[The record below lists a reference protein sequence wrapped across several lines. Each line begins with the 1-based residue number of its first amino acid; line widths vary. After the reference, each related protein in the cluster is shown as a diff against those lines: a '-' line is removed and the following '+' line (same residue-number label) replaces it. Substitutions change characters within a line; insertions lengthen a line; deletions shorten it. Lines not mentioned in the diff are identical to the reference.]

1 MDFVMNKKLLLLI
14 GAGITSLALLNTAS
28 ADYQFRC
35 ADDAFSFEI
44 PYTEQGDMRYPV
56 GYQEGDDFISGFKSY
71 ANNTPN
77 AWAKSIQF
85 ATGQKLNN
93 FDFNK
98 MFSVNAKIDEFIEKL
113 SAQWEISGGVYPFQ
127 LWDLKL
133 NLYVSEGAEDSS
145 DVYYMLQTKEG
156 EEKLL
161 PVGGAD
167 DEGNQIPNF
176 FDPSTKKFYQ
186 LVQGDWENET
196 ETSFTQ
202 SSTMRSCKFV
212 EIDKTPE
219 IIESAK
225 EFFVDSYEMSLDNL
239 GTGKEQKQFF
249 DLLAHFIE
257 QGKKNPENVNY
268 ILSSVF
274 HAYTREL
281 NSLDNEKETKIFT
294 ETLLNALKN
303 PEATIEKIIKEYGK
317 NVETTP
323 SETPSVKNVENE
335 ATNQGLEFSVEKIK
349 NSDQVIAS
357 SELPR
362 ETISR
367 NLSSQMKKKDFL
379 ALKNQ
384 PLLVVAQHFG
394 INFEKEKKALAEYF
408 GIKEYRATYAQNMK
422 IKEEL
427 LKKITVL
434 D

>member
-1 MDFVMNKKLLLLI
+1 
-14 GAGITSLALLNTAS
+14 
-28 ADYQFRC
+28 
-35 ADDAFSFEI
+35 
-44 PYTEQGDMRYPV
+44 
-56 GYQEGDDFISGFKSY
+56 
-71 ANNTPN
+71 
-77 AWAKSIQF
+77 
-85 ATGQKLNN
+85 
-93 FDFNK
+93 
-98 MFSVNAKIDEFIEKL
+98 
-113 SAQWEISGGVYPFQ
+113 
-127 LWDLKL
+127 
-133 NLYVSEGAEDSS
+133 
-145 DVYYMLQTKEG
+145 MLQTKEG

-202 SSTMRSCKFV
+202 SSTMKSCKFLEV
-212 EIDKTPE
+212 DKTPE

-249 DLLAHFIE
+249 DLLAQFIE

-317 NVETTP
+317 NVEKTP

-335 ATNQGLEFSVEKIK
+335 ATNQGLEFSVEKIE

-408 GIKEYRATYAQNMK
+408 GIKEYRATYTQNMK

-427 LKKITVL
+427 LKKITLL

>member
-1 MDFVMNKKLLLLI
+1 
-14 GAGITSLALLNTAS
+14 
-28 ADYQFRC
+28 
-35 ADDAFSFEI
+35 
-44 PYTEQGDMRYPV
+44 
-56 GYQEGDDFISGFKSY
+56 
-71 ANNTPN
+71 
-77 AWAKSIQF
+77 
-85 ATGQKLNN
+85 
-93 FDFNK
+93 
-98 MFSVNAKIDEFIEKL
+98 
-113 SAQWEISGGVYPFQ
+113 
-127 LWDLKL
+127 
-133 NLYVSEGAEDSS
+133 
-145 DVYYMLQTKEG
+145 MLQTKEG

-186 LVQGDWENET
+186 LVQGDWENKT

-202 SSTMRSCKFV
+202 SSTMKSCKFV

-317 NVETTP
+317 NVETTR

-335 ATNQGLEFSVEKIK
+335 TTNQGLEFRVEKIE

-357 SELPR
+357 SEFPR
-362 ETISR
+362 ETMSR
-367 NLSSQMKKKDFL
+367 NLNSQMKKKDFL

>member
-1 MDFVMNKKLLLLI
+1 
-14 GAGITSLALLNTAS
+14 
-28 ADYQFRC
+28 
-35 ADDAFSFEI
+35 
-44 PYTEQGDMRYPV
+44 
-56 GYQEGDDFISGFKSY
+56 
-71 ANNTPN
+71 
-77 AWAKSIQF
+77 
-85 ATGQKLNN
+85 
-93 FDFNK
+93 
-98 MFSVNAKIDEFIEKL
+98 
-113 SAQWEISGGVYPFQ
+113 
-127 LWDLKL
+127 
-133 NLYVSEGAEDSS
+133 
-145 DVYYMLQTKEG
+145 MLQTKEG

-186 LVQGDWENET
+186 LVQGDLENET

-202 SSTMRSCKFV
+202 SSTMKSCKFLEV
-212 EIDKTPE
+212 DKTPE

-225 EFFVDSYEMSLDNL
+225 EFFVDSYEVSLDNL

-257 QGKKNPENVNY
+257 QGKKNPDNVNY

-317 NVETTP
+317 NVETTT

-335 ATNQGLEFSVEKIK
+335 STNQGLKFSVEKIQ
-349 NSDQVIAS
+349 NSDQVITP
-357 SELPR
+357 SELSS

-384 PLLVVAQHFG
+384 PLLVVAQHF
-394 INFEKEKKALAEYF
+394 
-408 GIKEYRATYAQNMK
+408 
-422 IKEEL
+422 
-427 LKKITVL
+427 
-434 D
+434 

>member
-1 MDFVMNKKLLLLI
+1 
-14 GAGITSLALLNTAS
+14 
-28 ADYQFRC
+28 
-35 ADDAFSFEI
+35 
-44 PYTEQGDMRYPV
+44 
-56 GYQEGDDFISGFKSY
+56 
-71 ANNTPN
+71 
-77 AWAKSIQF
+77 
-85 ATGQKLNN
+85 
-93 FDFNK
+93 
-98 MFSVNAKIDEFIEKL
+98 
-113 SAQWEISGGVYPFQ
+113 
-127 LWDLKL
+127 
-133 NLYVSEGAEDSS
+133 
-145 DVYYMLQTKEG
+145 MLQTKEG

-202 SSTMRSCKFV
+202 SSTMKSCKFLEV
-212 EIDKTPE
+212 DKTPE

-225 EFFVDSYEMSLDNL
+225 EFFVDSYEVSLDNL

-249 DLLAHFIE
+249 DLLAQFIE

-268 ILSSVF
+268 MLSSVF

-335 ATNQGLEFSVEKIK
+335 ATNQGLEFSVENNYFIR
-349 NSDQVIAS
+349 AS
-357 SELPR
+357 KR
-362 ETISR
+362 DNISK
-367 NLSSQMKKKDFL
+367 S
-379 ALKNQ
+379 
-384 PLLVVAQHFG
+384 
-394 INFEKEKKALAEYF
+394 
-408 GIKEYRATYAQNMK
+408 
-422 IKEEL
+422 
-427 LKKITVL
+427 
-434 D
+434 

>member
-1 MDFVMNKKLLLLI
+1 
-14 GAGITSLALLNTAS
+14 
-28 ADYQFRC
+28 
-35 ADDAFSFEI
+35 
-44 PYTEQGDMRYPV
+44 
-56 GYQEGDDFISGFKSY
+56 
-71 ANNTPN
+71 
-77 AWAKSIQF
+77 
-85 ATGQKLNN
+85 
-93 FDFNK
+93 
-98 MFSVNAKIDEFIEKL
+98 
-113 SAQWEISGGVYPFQ
+113 
-127 LWDLKL
+127 
-133 NLYVSEGAEDSS
+133 
-145 DVYYMLQTKEG
+145 MLQTKNG

-202 SSTMRSCKFV
+202 SSTMKSCKFV
-212 EIDKTPE
+212 EVDKTPE

-225 EFFVDSYEMSLDNL
+225 EFFVDSYEVSIDRL

-274 HAYTREL
+274 YAYTREL

-303 PEATIEKIIKEYGK
+303 PEETIEKIIKEYGK

-335 ATNQGLEFSVEKIK
+335 ARNQGLEFSVEKIK

-357 SELPR
+357 LELPR
-362 ETISR
+362 ETMSR
-367 NLSSQMKKKDFL
+367 NLNSQMKKKDFL

-394 INFEKEKKALAEYF
+394 INFKEEKKALAEYF
-408 GIKEYRATYAQNMK
+408 GIKGYRATYAQNMK

>member
-1 MDFVMNKKLLLLI
+1 M
-14 GAGITSLALLNTAS
+14 GTGIMSLTLLNTAS

-44 PYTEQGDMRYPV
+44 PYTKQGDMRYPV

-127 LWDLKL
+127 LGDLKL
-133 NLYVSEGAEDSS
+133 NLYISEGAEDSS
-145 DVYYMLQTKEG
+145 DVYYTLQTKEG

-161 PVGGAD
+161 SVGGAD

-186 LVQGDWENET
+186 LVQGDWENKT

-202 SSTMRSCKFV
+202 SSTMKTCKFV

-249 DLLAHFIE
+249 DLLAQFIE

-323 SETPSVKNVENE
+323 SETPSVKNVENS
-335 ATNQGLEFSVEKIK
+335 QLKRLKI
-349 NSDQVIAS
+349 
-357 SELPR
+357 L
-362 ETISR
+362 
-367 NLSSQMKKKDFL
+367 
-379 ALKNQ
+379 
-384 PLLVVAQHFG
+384 
-394 INFEKEKKALAEYF
+394 
-408 GIKEYRATYAQNMK
+408 IK
-422 IKEEL
+422 
-427 LKKITVL
+427 
-434 D
+434 